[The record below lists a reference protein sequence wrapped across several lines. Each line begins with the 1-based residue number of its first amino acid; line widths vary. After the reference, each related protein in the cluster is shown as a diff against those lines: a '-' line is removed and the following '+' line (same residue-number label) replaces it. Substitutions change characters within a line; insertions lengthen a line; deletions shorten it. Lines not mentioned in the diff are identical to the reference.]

1 MKKTDSCPLFDEKY
15 DLFSE
20 SKTKKAPKRASSKDA
35 VKSDALFCHIEE
47 TLEKL
52 EEPSLFAE
60 LTRSETTDSLPPEAA
75 PDNTDKRETRTD
87 EKVKRRR
94 QIDPTTCERDY
105 SLDEIE
111 FMSALDEYK
120 RTSGRMFPTCSE
132 ILEVIRSL
140 GYVKIP
146 TVSETPEER
155 TVVPTPLSSGTP
167 ALLSENTGENEEIVT
182 ILWNHEEGAASEPI
196 STQMGEEDDFEY
208 REPLLIF

>member
-1 MKKTDSCPLFDEKY
+1 MNKNDRCPLFDEKY
-15 DLFSE
+15 DFFSE
-20 SKTKKAPKRASSKDA
+20 PKKIKTTKRAPASGKANTDT
-35 VKSDALFCHIEE
+35 LFCHIEE

-60 LTRSETTDSLPPEAA
+60 LTQSETTETPF
-75 PDNTDKRETRTD
+75 PDKALEKSSDLENKSD
-87 EKVKRRR
+87 EKVRRRR

-140 GYVKIP
+140 GYVKGP
-146 TVSETPEER
+146 TVSEMPEER
-155 TVVPTPLSSGTP
+155 PAQPTPLTSGTP
-167 ALLSENTGENEEIVT
+167 ALLNENAGENEEIVT
-182 ILWNHEEGAASEPI
+182 ILWNHEDRAAAEPI